1 MKKVVNACI
10 GGRSFPIDEDAYA
23 RLASYLDHFKA
34 NLSSKGGMLSSQV
47 DEVMEDI
54 EQRICELFSS
64 EVGQGSRV
72 VNLALVEK
80 VVSQLGMPDG
90 STEPDT
96 GSSSSSSSS
105 SSSGS
110 YAPKDGDMPK
120 KKLYR
125 NVDDKTIAGIC
136 SGLAIYLD
144 LDPAIV
150 KIVMLVV
157 LLMASA
163 GFWIYIILWF
173 AVPKAVTPAQKCEM
187 YGLPVTAENMARFS
201 SNKK

>member
-1 MKKVVNACI
+1 MKKVINACL
-10 GGRSFPIDEDAYA
+10 GGRSFPIDEDAYS
-23 RLASYLDHFKA
+23 RLSAYLKHFKA
-34 NLSSKGGMLSSQV
+34 NLFAKEGMLPSQV

-54 EQRICELFSS
+54 EERICELFTQ
-64 EVGQGSRV
+64 EVGQGARV

-90 STEPDT
+90 SAEPDSGQ
-96 GSSSSSSSS
+96 GSPKAKAY
-105 SSSGS
+105 SGD
-110 YAPKDGDMPK
+110 AAPK

-125 NVDDKTIAGIC
+125 NMDDKTIAGIC

-144 LDPAIV
+144 LDPALV
-150 KIVMLVV
+150 KIAMLVI

-173 AVPKAVTPAQKCEM
+173 AVPKAETPAQKCEM
-187 YGLPVTAENMARFS
+187 YGLPVNAENMARFS
-201 SNKK
+201 TK

>member
-1 MKKVVNACI
+1 MKKVINACL
-10 GGRSFPIDEDAYA
+10 GGRSFPIDEDAYS
-23 RLASYLDHFKA
+23 RLSAYLEHFKA
-34 NLSSKGGMLSSQV
+34 NLFAKEGMLPSQV

-54 EQRICELFSS
+54 EERICELFTQ
-64 EVGQGSRV
+64 EVGQGARV
-72 VNLALVEK
+72 VNLALVER

-90 STEPDT
+90 SAEPDSGQ
-96 GSSSSSSSS
+96 GSTKANKAYSSET
-105 SSSGS
+105 
-110 YAPKDGDMPK
+110 APK

-125 NVDDKTIAGIC
+125 NMEDKTIAGIC

-150 KIVMLVV
+150 KIAMLVI

-173 AVPKAVTPAQKCEM
+173 AVPKAETPAQKCEM
-187 YGLPVTAENMARFS
+187 YGLPVNAENMARFS
-201 SNKK
+201 TK

>member
-1 MKKVVNACI
+1 
-10 GGRSFPIDEDAYA
+10 
-23 RLASYLDHFKA
+23 
-34 NLSSKGGMLSSQV
+34 
-47 DEVMEDI
+47 MEDI
-54 EQRICELFSS
+54 EERICELFSS

-90 STEPDT
+90 SAEPDA
-96 GSSSSSSSS
+96 GNASSSSCAKTSSASS
-105 SSSGS
+105 ED
-110 YAPKDGDMPK
+110 KPK

-125 NVDDKTIAGIC
+125 DMEGKTIAGIC

-163 GFWIYIILWF
+163 GLWIYIILWF
-173 AVPKAVTPAQKCEM
+173 AVPKAETPAQKCEM

>member
-1 MKKVVNACI
+1 MKTKIAMKKVINACL
-10 GGRSFPIDEDAYA
+10 GGRSFPIDEDAYS
-23 RLASYLDHFKA
+23 RLSAYLEHFKA
-34 NLSSKGGMLSSQV
+34 NLFAKEGMLPSQV

-54 EQRICELFSS
+54 EERICELFTQ
-64 EVGQGSRV
+64 EVGQGARV

-90 STEPDT
+90 SAEPDSGQ
-96 GSSSSSSSS
+96 GSTKANKAY
-105 SSSGS
+105 SSGT
-110 YAPKDGDMPK
+110 APK

-125 NVDDKTIAGIC
+125 NMEDKTIAGIC

-150 KIVMLVV
+150 KIAMLVI

-173 AVPKAVTPAQKCEM
+173 AVPKAETPAQKCEM
-187 YGLPVTAENMARFS
+187 YGLPVNAENMARFS
-201 SNKK
+201 TK